1 MAKRIAIN
9 GFGRIGRL
17 TFRILQDMPDVE
29 VVAINDLTDIKTLAH
44 LLKYDS
50 AQGIFKADVKPDTQG
65 ILVNG
70 KLVKAY
76 AERDPK
82 ALPWKE
88 LGVDIVLECTG
99 IFRNKEKAGWHLEAG
114 AKKVI
119 ISAPGSGDGVTTIVL
134 GVNNQ
139 DIHPDQHI
147 YSNASCT
154 TNCLAPVAK
163 VIVDNWGFVVG
174 SMVTIHAYTQD
185 QRLQDA
191 PHDDMRRA
199 RAAALNIVP
208 TTTGAAKAAA
218 IVIPQLKG
226 KMSAMSYRVP
236 VITGS
241 LVEVNCI
248 TEKQTSAEEV
258 NQVMKAAAEGPL
270 SGIIQYNTDPIVSSD
285 IIGSPYSSIFDAELT
300 NVVDNMLKVVMW
312 YDNEAGYSHRLA
324 ELALKV

>member
-17 TFRILQDMPDVE
+17 TFRILEQMADAE
-29 VVAINDLTDIKTLAH
+29 VVAINDLTDINTLSH

-50 AQGIFKADVKPDTQG
+50 AQGIFNADVKPGENG
-65 ILVNG
+65 IVVNG
-70 KLVKAY
+70 KLIKAY

-88 LGVDIVLECTG
+88 LGIDIVLDCTG

-119 ISAPGSGDGVTTIVL
+119 ISAPASGDGVTTIVL
-134 GVNNQ
+134 GVNDS
-139 DIHPDQHI
+139 DISPDQTV

-191 PHDDMRRA
+191 PHDDLRRA

-218 IVIPQLKG
+218 LVIPQLKG

-248 TEKQTSAEEV
+248 TEKPTTAEEV
-258 NQVMKAAAEGPL
+258 NAVMKAAAEGPMK
-270 SGIIQYNTDPIVSSD
+270 GILHYNTDPLVSSD
-285 IIGSPYSSIFDAELT
+285 VIGSPYSSIFDSELT
-300 NVVDNMLKVVMW
+300 DVVGNMLKVVTW